1 MGMTTLAHLGARGGL
16 ALRERFE
23 GVKERLSQEKKI
35 HLNFDAVHT
44 VIGWK

>member
-1 MGMTTLAHLGARGGL
+1 MGMATLANLGAGGGL
-16 ALRERFE
+16 ALGERFE
-23 GVKERLSQEKKI
+23 GVKERLSQEKKV